1 MPKTILGNVN
11 KYFRFNK
18 TVFATTF
25 LLMQILTI
33 SINNSITFKIKLLL
47 LKKKLYFLVIENVVN
62 KIREFRKKKGYSHEK
77 MAHELNMSQPA
88 YSKIEKNETKFS
100 VERLFE
106 IANILE
112 TPVEK
117 FLEINPNN
125 VYNQDLKDNAVG
137 HQEVQTIYQDNKEKS
152 EKIEIFYEARLK
164 DKDLMINQL
173 QKIIDRLG

>member
-1 MPKTILGNVN
+1 ME
-11 KYFRFNK
+11 
-18 TVFATTF
+18 TV
-25 LLMQILTI
+25 I
-33 SINNSITFKIKLLL
+33 
-47 LKKKLYFLVIENVVN
+47 N
-62 KIREFRKKKGYSHEK
+62 KIREFRKKKGYSHET

-88 YSKIEKNETKFS
+88 YSKIEKNETKLS

-137 HQEVQTIYQDNKEKS
+137 HQEVQTIYQENKEKS
-152 EKIEIFYEARLK
+152 EKIEILYEARLK
-164 DKDLMINQL
+164 DKDLIIAQL

>member
-1 MPKTILGNVN
+1 M
-11 KYFRFNK
+11 
-18 TVFATTF
+18 
-25 LLMQILTI
+25 
-33 SINNSITFKIKLLL
+33 
-47 LKKKLYFLVIENVVN
+47 ENVVN
-62 KIREFRKKKGYSHEK
+62 KIREFRKKKGYSHET

-88 YSKIEKNETKFS
+88 YSKIEKNETKLS

-137 HQEVQTIYQDNKEKS
+137 HQEVQTMHQDNKEKS
-152 EKIEIFYEARLK
+152 EKIEILYEARLK